1 MKMGYVKK
9 FFKYRKYF
17 YSWLAIGVAF
27 LLAAGAS
34 WLLGRSF
41 PPDSPLYF
49 YGWLAFAFFLPLWL
63 ILSVI
68 LTLVLV
74 FKRRRNDTRKE
85 KFNLLFANLLTGLA
99 FFAAL
104 YLAFTI
110 FANSQY

>member
-1 MKMGYVKK
+1 MEFVQK
-9 FFKYRKYF
+9 FLKYWKFF

-41 PPDSPLYF
+41 PDDSPLYF
-49 YGWLAFAFFLPLWL
+49 YGWLAFGFFLPLWL
-63 ILSVI
+63 LLSAI
-68 LTLVLV
+68 LTPLLV
-74 FKRRRNDTRKE
+74 FKRRKHDTRKE
-85 KFNLLFANLLTGLA
+85 KFNLLFVNLLTGLA
-99 FFAAL
+99 LLAAL